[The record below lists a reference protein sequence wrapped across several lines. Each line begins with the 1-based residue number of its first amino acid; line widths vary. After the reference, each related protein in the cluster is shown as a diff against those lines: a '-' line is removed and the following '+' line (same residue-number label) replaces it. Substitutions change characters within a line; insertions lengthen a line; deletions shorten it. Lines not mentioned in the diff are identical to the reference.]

1 MLQVQASVFEMAKFR
16 DDIRSYVQQFGVSD
30 INSFFEKRLESWQDI
45 KVNITITGFGKSS
58 FVNRI
63 YTGVS
68 MLKSLCVNSLNVDQ
82 STLEDSDSLNATNL
96 FRVSKDEL

>member
-16 DDIRSYVQQFGVSD
+16 DDIQSYVQQFGVSD
-30 INSFFEKRLESWQDI
+30 IDAFFKKKLESWQDI
-45 KVNITITGFGKSS
+45 KVNITITGFAGTGKSS

-68 MLKSLCVNSLNVDQ
+68 MLKTLCVNSLNVD
-82 STLEDSDSLNATNL
+82 
-96 FRVSKDEL
+96 